1 MCVHPGTG
9 YKQVLDPLFK
19 SQCSKTLILFNV
31 SSNCYKY
38 FVAFSRVAMILKFHF
53 CCGNVKML
61 IHLHSV
67 KVESPQAI

>member
-1 MCVHPGTG
+1 MCVHPGAG
-9 YKQVLDPLFK
+9 YTQIHSLNHSAQK
-19 SQCSKTLILFNV
+19 LFNV

-38 FVAFSRVAMILKFHF
+38 FVAFSRVAMISKFHF